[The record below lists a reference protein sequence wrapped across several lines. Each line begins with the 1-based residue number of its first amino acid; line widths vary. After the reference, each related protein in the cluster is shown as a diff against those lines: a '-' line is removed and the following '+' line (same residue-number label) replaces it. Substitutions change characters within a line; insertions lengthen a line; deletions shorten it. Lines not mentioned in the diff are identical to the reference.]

1 MNFILGIVLGII
13 AGIIGSTIA
22 NRKLCTKFFELVDL
36 FKDYIEQIKTQNEL
50 KKDEIAIVSAKAY
63 TEHVRTDRRE
73 AIGKIF
79 TKYND
84 K

>member
-13 AGIIGSTIA
+13 AGTIGSTIA

-50 KKDEIAIVSAKAY
+50 KKDEIAIVSATAY
-63 TEHVRTDRRE
+63 AEHVRIDRKD